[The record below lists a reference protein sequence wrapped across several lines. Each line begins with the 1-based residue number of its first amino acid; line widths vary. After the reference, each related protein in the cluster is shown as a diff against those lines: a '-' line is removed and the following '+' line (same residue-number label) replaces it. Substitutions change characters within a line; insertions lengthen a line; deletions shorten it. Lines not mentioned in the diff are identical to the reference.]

1 MAVTGWRE
9 VARYNG
15 EQVAHHVG
23 EGLTAREITNDVLD
37 RLLPVGP
44 RFRLAVLV
52 LGLLFLLG
60 VVAFAIRLFSSGVQ
74 GRSQW
79 GYLNATFAYVLTT
92 AQAGPLVAI
101 GLRFVKADWR
111 RPLTRSSELFAVAG
125 ILSLLLYIPLLPQLP
140 PIQGRRSIWFD
151 WPFGAPWLYD
161 TIAIVGIVLLGLAL
175 LWVSAIPD
183 FAAIR
188 DRLAGSRR
196 NRYARLALAWIGTPK
211 QWTVHYFGLI
221 ILGAF
226 YAMFL
231 AYVHLLVPVDFA
243 MSLTPGWVSA
253 IFPAYHM
260 LTALQSAVAINLL
273 AMYLWRRWG
282 GLDRYLGL
290 DHFWGLAKILL
301 ALSLLWFYMW
311 WADFLT
317 LWYGRTPREQAVLQ
331 LLIFG
336 PYFVPWLV
344 AIGLSFLLPFLTLIF
359 NRVRVSIGGPVLV
372 SLSVLLGNYFERVRE
387 YVSAFTIEDPAAHEI
402 EHVPPVHL
410 PDVLDLLMIVGVL
423 AGVALLYLAAAKV
436 VPPLTMWEVK
446 EGLLLRVR
454 RRFLK
459 GEYVVLGKPR

>member
-1 MAVTGWRE
+1 MARH
-9 VARYNG
+9 NG
-15 EQVAHHVG
+15 EQLAHHAQ
-23 EGLTAREITNDVLD
+23 ERLTAREITSDVVD
-37 RLLPVGP
+37 RLMPVGS
-44 RFRLAVLV
+44 RARRAAVA

-60 VVAFAIRLFSSGVQ
+60 AVAFAIRLFSSGPQ
-74 GRSQW
+74 DRAQW
-79 GYLNATFAYVLTT
+79 GYLNATFAYLLTT
-92 AQAGPLVAI
+92 VQAGPLVAI

-111 RPLTRSSELFAVAG
+111 RPLSRPSELFAVAG
-125 ILSLLLYIPLLPQLP
+125 ILSPLLYIPLLPQLP
-140 PIQGRRSIWFD
+140 SIHGRRSIWFD

-161 TIAIVGIVLLGLAL
+161 TVAVVVVVLLGLAI

-183 FAAIR
+183 FATMR
-188 DRLAGSRR
+188 DHLAGPWRER
-196 NRYARLALAWIGTPK
+196 HARLALGWVGTPK
-211 QWTVHYFGLI
+211 QWTVHYFGLV

-243 MSLTPGWVSA
+243 MSLIPGWVSA

-260 LTALQSAVAINLL
+260 LTALQSAVAINLV

-290 DHFWGLAKILL
+290 EHFWGLAKILL

-336 PYFVPWLV
+336 PYFVPWLL

-359 NRVRVSIGGPVLV
+359 NRVRVSVGGPVLV
-372 SLSVLLGNYFERVRE
+372 SMSVLVGNYFERVRE

-423 AGVALLYLAAAKV
+423 AGAALLYMAAAKA
-436 VPPLTMWEVK
+436 VPPLAMWEVK

-459 GEYVVLGKPR
+459 GEFVVLGKPR